1 MAKRSAEEISDTTV
15 TKRPRVSPR
24 LIVKGKRVITGGKVL
39 HNAYVVASGNT
50 IVSVQTETPGGL
62 LACDLLQADIVI
74 PGLIDIHHHGLCGE
88 TKEVTEFWLSDETA
102 KRLPSL
108 GSTAVLASVSMTG
121 DEKHTDALLTSLEE
135 QVKRSREQAHDRSER
150 PLARVS
156 GIHAIFS
163 TSKHYADL
171 STSDFLKLLDKM
183 PSCRIMTVS
192 PSVEAASGYTRLRE
206 LLRRQITPALG
217 HDANTSLDAILGC
230 LRVAGNQRLHLTHLF
245 DSCSFDTRPTFDHRE
260 PGLINIGLLRQ
271 FPATPQYKG
280 ILAPT
285 IELVADCANVH
296 PLMVHLTLQARGPS
310 EVALVSDAILHEHA
324 QPGEFEYAG
333 KPIEVTEV
341 PAAASPTAA
350 SANGKTGAAVAA
362 VDVGPPKTVV
372 FKDSDVIAGGCSTPL
387 VVLRRVVQELGVPL
401 AQAVTMLTET
411 PARIAKLEELGSI
424 AVGYKADMLLLSEK
438 LDLQT
443 VVIDG
448 RVAFQAEPAS
458 S

>member
-1 MAKRSAEEISDTTV
+1 MAKRPAEEIDTTASA
-15 TKRPRVSPR
+15 KRPRVSPR

-39 HNAYVVASGNT
+39 HNAYVVSSGNI

-74 PGLIDIHHHGLCGE
+74 PGLIDIHHHGICGGE

-102 KRLPSL
+102 KKLPSL

-121 DEKHTDALLTSLEE
+121 DEKHTNALLASLEE
-135 QVKRSREQAHDRSER
+135 QVSRGQPVDRSEPPR
-150 PLARVS
+150 ARVS

-163 TSKHYADL
+163 TSKHYADM
-171 STSDFLKLLDKM
+171 STIDFISLLNKM

-192 PSVEAASGYTRLRE
+192 PSVEASSGYTRLRE
-206 LLRRQITPALG
+206 LLRRQVTPALG

-230 LRVAGNQRLHLTHLF
+230 LRVAGTQRLHLTHLF
-245 DSCSFDTRPTFDHRE
+245 DSCSFETKPTFDHRE

-280 ILAPT
+280 MLAPT

-324 QPGEFEYAG
+324 EPGEFEYAG
-333 KPIEVTEV
+333 KPIEVRTEV
-341 PAAASPTAA
+341 PVASGIPANGTAAGAPAASSPTAA
-350 SANGKTGAAVAA
+350 TA
-362 VDVGPPKTVV
+362 PKTVV
-372 FKDSDVIAGGCSTPL
+372 FKDSNVIAGGCSTPL
-387 VVLRRVVQELGVPL
+387 VVLRRVVQDLGVPL

-411 PARIAKLEELGSI
+411 PARIAKLEDLGSI
-424 AVGYKADMLLLSEK
+424 AVGYKSDMLLLSDS

-448 RVAFQAEPAS
+448 RIAFQGQNKS
-458 S
+458 